1 MVTVFPN
8 GAGAQSEAVHRG
20 DEGKGILSAC
30 MQWPARTGRPVA
42 TCFDLFH
49 VCVCT
54 AYVAIIVKNTMATPL
69 SIPNKHQHQ

>member
-1 MVTVFPN
+1 MVTVFPK

-30 MQWPARTGRPVA
+30 MQLPARTGRPVA

-49 VCVCT
+49 VCVWT
-54 AYVAIIVKNTMATPL
+54 AYLYCEVHNGHPMHFPPKINTNI
-69 SIPNKHQHQ
+69 S

>member
-30 MQWPARTGRPVA
+30 SGQPGLE
-42 TCFDLFH
+42 DLA
-49 VCVCT
+49 V
-54 AYVAIIVKNTMATPL
+54 YI
-69 SIPNKHQHQ
+69 